1 MRTKNKTLKR
11 RPVVLKVNLD
21 EMIKKAEKNPRP
33 GSCVVVDVVTDL
45 MAMGREEAEKRR
57 HKSRKTNK

>member
-1 MRTKNKTLKR
+1 M
-11 RPVVLKVNLD
+11 LKVNLD